1 MAPLVWFELV
11 YIISNEFSTALE
23 DEWWYE
29 DKSFVQYMNRIIF
42 IPPFIYWTPI
52 YE

>member
-29 DKSFVQYMNRIIF
+29 VSFVHYMNNQKRIV
-42 IPPFIYWTPI
+42 
-52 YE
+52 